1 VNVPTPA
8 GSTLELKIPA
18 GTVAGRKMR
27 LKGKGIPS
35 KEAGDLYVVPT
46 IVLPSAD
53 TDAQKEAYQ
62 AFEKA
67 FDFKPRAHLKG

>member
-1 VNVPTPA
+1 MEAALGTTVNVPTPA

-35 KEAGDLYVVPT
+35 AEAGDLYVVPT
-46 IVLPSAD
+46 IALPPAQ
-53 TDAQKEAYQ
+53 TDAQ
-62 AFEKA
+62 
-67 FDFKPRAHLKG
+67 RSVSTI